1 MSLEQRHGV
10 TGGADTSVTP
20 PAGTEF
26 VAGAVFVAIAIIAA
40 WSLLTDPYLE
50 LGKVGDDPGPA
61 FIPWLGTWIIGIG
74 GVVQMAWA
82 FLRARRVG
90 GMRKA
95 GEFVFSKLG
104 SGLLGFS

>member
-1 MSLEQRHGV
+1 VSLEQRHGV

-74 GVVQMAWA
+74 ELCRWPGLYAGQ
-82 FLRARRVG
+82 ARGECG
-90 GMRKA
+90 G
-95 GEFVFSKLG
+95 GEFVLRSSG